1 METKTQKVLRYNH
14 YLFRSSGFVISFLI
28 QIAILI
34 YSLWTGNITENQFKV
49 FDALITSS
57 FLYQMTYVSNNFA
70 DYAIKSYLQKKGLN
84 NTPENAY
91 NPSPT
96 YEPEKPKLKENDLY

>member
-1 METKTQKVLRYNH
+1 METKTQKLLRYNH
-14 YLFRSSGFVISFLI
+14 YIFRSSGFVISFLI

-34 YSLWTGNITENQFKV
+34 YSILTNNISENQFKV

-70 DYAIKSYLQKKGLN
+70 DYAVKSYLARKGIN
-84 NTPENAY
+84 NTDNE
-91 NPSPT
+91 
-96 YEPEKPKLKENDLY
+96 YETDKKDKKNDENDLY

>member
-14 YLFRSSGFVISFLI
+14 YIFRSSGFVISFLI

-34 YSLWTGNITENQFKV
+34 YSLYTGNITENQFKV

-70 DYAIKSYLQKKGLN
+70 DYAVKSYLARKGINN
-84 NTPENAY
+84 NTEYEHEN
-91 NPSPT
+91 NKT
-96 YEPEKPKLKENDLY
+96 KKNDENDLY

>member
-1 METKTQKVLRYNH
+1 METKTQKIIKYNH
-14 YLFRSSGFVISFLI
+14 YVFRSSGFIISFLI
-28 QIAILI
+28 EITILI
-34 YSLWTGNITENQFKV
+34 YSLFTHNISENQFKV

-84 NTPENAY
+84 NNPENVY
-91 NPSPT
+91 NGT
-96 YEPEKPKLKENDLY
+96 YEPEKQKIKENDLY